1 MKVILVYSGK
11 GGVGK
16 TTTTVNIA
24 QSLLEQGKRVAILDG
39 DINTPSIPVYF
50 PKENSVKNLITFST
64 GYDFSS
70 GMIYMEK
77 SLTRKFVGESIS
89 QILKF
94 KPDVLLVD
102 TPPSITDVHIN
113 LIEKLKVS
121 GVLIVTQ
128 PTELS
133 RSDVKRTGIFFQNR
147 NIEIIGIVENMC
159 YENSIQG
166 EYVWKTLGRIPFANG
181 FNGQLALNEN
191 KEIYTQ
197 LANSVLNCDEVILE
211 NQKRFLFDETITYD
225 QISEDLKNAGKSGE
239 GKRRELK
246 FINLASWEKVREG
259 LLNDDISYTQPFRDR
274 LIYESTYERVERL
287 VKPFEHDEQAYFM
300 VVNAPCTEI
309 SLLVGEIGQCSLI
322 MKPTHYNLPCVK
334 YSTKKGEVVLFPH
347 EVMPM
352 DAKQI
357 SKFLK
362 DGFHLTS
369 DGRYI
374 PPKELVEELYN
385 TYGSK
390 VGLLSDWEKHYD
402 SIIAQ

>member
-211 NQKRFLFDETITYD
+211 NQKRFY
-225 QISEDLKNAGKSGE
+225 K
-239 GKRRELK
+239 KRRGC
-246 FINLASWEKVREG
+246 FV
-259 LLNDDISYTQPFRDR
+259 
-274 LIYESTYERVERL
+274 STRMNGFV
-287 VKPFEHDEQAYFM
+287 
-300 VVNAPCTEI
+300 
-309 SLLVGEIGQCSLI
+309 
-322 MKPTHYNLPCVK
+322 
-334 YSTKKGEVVLFPH
+334 TKL
-347 EVMPM
+347 
-352 DAKQI
+352 
-357 SKFLK
+357 
-362 DGFHLTS
+362 
-369 DGRYI
+369 
-374 PPKELVEELYN
+374 
-385 TYGSK
+385 
-390 VGLLSDWEKHYD
+390 
-402 SIIAQ
+402 

>member
-246 FINLASWEKVREG
+246 FINLASWEKDGKNMKRQG
-259 LLNDDISYTQPFRDR
+259 LSAKPYQPTMND
-274 LIYESTYERVERL
+274 E
-287 VKPFEHDEQAYFM
+287 
-300 VVNAPCTEI
+300 
-309 SLLVGEIGQCSLI
+309 
-322 MKPTHYNLPCVK
+322 
-334 YSTKKGEVVLFPH
+334 
-347 EVMPM
+347 
-352 DAKQI
+352 
-357 SKFLK
+357 
-362 DGFHLTS
+362 
-369 DGRYI
+369 
-374 PPKELVEELYN
+374 
-385 TYGSK
+385 
-390 VGLLSDWEKHYD
+390 
-402 SIIAQ
+402 